1 MQMIMD
7 LKTKSSKI
15 NDISR
20 KGRRRQT
27 KEKISQLM
35 TENSF
40 SFENVQKVEKES
52 GLIPNRGRLITLC
65 QK

>member
-1 MQMIMD
+1 MIHREKD
-7 LKTKSSKI
+7 EEDK
-15 NDISR
+15 R
-20 KGRRRQT
+20 KR
-27 KEKISQLM
+27 KKSQLM